1 MLKLQTRSSCCSS
14 TVLDLITCWF
24 CLLSWSTWFHSDF
37 CDCLSIESLTGG
49 VASCSFWFNV
59 YDNIQN
65 IHDWILFKWASVF
78 VPESTLPADTTVFI
92 RGGTGLLPGS
102 VLQTCMQ
109 LNRFLTAQEANIYGQ
124 QVTCVTLKT
133 SITQHPYGVSRVQPG
148 LCITRHTKFSFLH
161 RSGRKEML
169 LLTSARVSLLSA
181 LFSLLSLSVMLSPS
195 LSLDCICRVM
205 ERFSGRKSD
214 RGEQR
219 WRCCEMI

>member
-1 MLKLQTRSSCCSS
+1 M
-14 TVLDLITCWF
+14 
-24 CLLSWSTWFHSDF
+24 
-37 CDCLSIESLTGG
+37 
-49 VASCSFWFNV
+49 
-59 YDNIQN
+59 
-65 IHDWILFKWASVF
+65 F
-78 VPESTLPADTTVFI
+78 VPESMLPADTTVFI

-109 LNRFLTAQEANIYGQ
+109 LNRFLTAQEANIYRQ

-148 LCITRHTKFSFLH
+148 LCITRHTKFSFLD

-219 WRCCEMI
+219 

>member
-1 MLKLQTRSSCCSS
+1 M
-14 TVLDLITCWF
+14 
-24 CLLSWSTWFHSDF
+24 
-37 CDCLSIESLTGG
+37 
-49 VASCSFWFNV
+49 
-59 YDNIQN
+59 
-65 IHDWILFKWASVF
+65 F

-92 RGGTGLLPGS
+92 RGGAGLLPGS

-109 LNRFLTAQEANIYGQ
+109 LNRFLTAQEANIYRQ

-181 LFSLLSLSVMLSPS
+181 LFSLSLSVMLSPS

-219 WRCCEMI
+219 